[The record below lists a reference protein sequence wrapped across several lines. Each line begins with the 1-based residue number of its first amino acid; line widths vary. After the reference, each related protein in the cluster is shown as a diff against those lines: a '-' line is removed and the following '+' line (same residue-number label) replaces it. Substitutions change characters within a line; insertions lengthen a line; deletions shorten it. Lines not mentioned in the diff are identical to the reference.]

1 MGVDGLILVFQE
13 IWAMVW
19 RPNMLPCN
27 NSAWQHWKQH
37 SEKEAQRRLEKL
49 QQSEVLYQWKF
60 HRQTWTFQHTQL
72 PGFHFFPS
80 QQQDPTKMMIL
91 NGFGML

>member
-1 MGVDGLILVFQE
+1 LGHGL
-13 IWAMVW
+13 A
-19 RPNMLPCN
+19 
-27 NSAWQHWKQH
+27 AQHAALQQQRLAAL
-37 SEKEAQRRLEKL
+37 EAAQRAEEAQRRLEKL